1 MPKGVLSKSLVLLA
15 GTMLMIAVS
24 LVPVMAQYTT
34 GSLGG
39 TVVDQSGASVPD
51 AKVQI
56 QNADTG
62 FTQTADTSSDGSF
75 LFPRLPVGNYKLT
88 VEKTGFTRYVQEGT
102 TLTLNQAAT
111 IPVE

>member
-39 TVVDQSGASVPD
+39 TVVDQSGASVP
-51 AKVQI
+51 
-56 QNADTG
+56 
-62 FTQTADTSSDGSF
+62 
-75 LFPRLPVGNYKLT
+75 
-88 VEKTGFTRYVQEGT
+88 
-102 TLTLNQAAT
+102 
-111 IPVE
+111 